1 MTDEDFQV
9 KFARL
14 ELRVSQTESN
24 LREVEERLEKR
35 VEEKN
40 NLTSARVEK
49 VEGNLSKG
57 TWAVIA
63 LVINEVIRRAG
74 IGL

>member
-40 NLTSARVEK
+40 DLTSARVEK